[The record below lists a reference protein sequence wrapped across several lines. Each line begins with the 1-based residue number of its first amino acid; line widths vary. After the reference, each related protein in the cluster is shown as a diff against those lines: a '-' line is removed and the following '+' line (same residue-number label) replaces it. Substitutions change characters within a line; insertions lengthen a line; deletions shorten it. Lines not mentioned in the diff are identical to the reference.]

1 MLVEPPGFGGRHSEP
16 IGPQGVRGGGW
27 GRQAGSKRESQL
39 MHLGGPLPPLPRAG
53 RGISSLNHEQA
64 IATQMLGSPVNEI
77 R

>member
-1 MLVEPPGFGGRHSEP
+1 
-16 IGPQGVRGGGW
+16 
-27 GRQAGSKRESQL
+27 